1 MCGISGYIGRKHLEK
16 SLIQKTLNA
25 MKNRGPDHQDY
36 KQLLLGSNNLY
47 LLSSRLKIVDRNQRS
62 NQPMYY
68 DKLTIVFN
76 GEIYNITEI
85 KKIISSYGLKLK
97 TKSDT
102 ELILKMYKIFGT
114 ECVKY
119 FEGMWAFAI
128 FDSTK
133 KIVFISR
140 DRLGEK
146 PLYFLKDKGNF
157 FFGSETKFIR
167 ILLNNYKVINN
178 KKIYQYLKNGYK
190 SIEASNETFFKDI
203 FKVKSGTN
211 LIIKKNLTIK
221 ETTYWRPK
229 IDEKNFSEKKCAQ
242 LIRENFEKKIK
253 DICDTDLK
261 MGLSLSGGIDS
272 NFILSFLKNKMN
284 KNINT
289 YSIIDSQ
296 NEKYNEEDL
305 IDHVVKKYKIHNK
318 KIYLSNNVD
327 RIPQLRK
334 LINYQDKPVS
344 TISYFLQ
351 SLIYEKMKKD
361 KVKISITGNGAD
373 ELFSGYYQHYSLFY
387 NILKNKSE
395 KEKFIKE
402 WKENIYPL
410 LRNKEYKNIFKKKIK
425 SHFTLLEDKFLNK
438 KKIKPYKEKF
448 FSHNPLRNKMLNEL
462 FYQTIPL
469 ALIDDDLNS
478 MFYSIENRSPFLNKE
493 LVNLSFQFP
502 SNFFMKN
509 AYSKNLLRLSSKEI
523 LSDKIRLNREK
534 KGFNA
539 SFSSVFSIKNK
550 KFNDWFFDKNSK
562 SPIYEFI
569 NKKFFIEKFNKS
581 LNKNF
586 SDMTTQILFNI
597 CSTKIFLE
605 EINK

>member
-68 DKLTIVFN
+68 DNLTIVFN
-76 GEIYNITEI
+76 GEIYNISEI

-128 FDSTK
+128 FDHTK

-157 FFGSETKFIR
+157 FFGSETKFVR
-167 ILLNNYKVINN
+167 ILLNNYKVINK

-190 SIEASNETFFKDI
+190 SIEASNETFFKGI

-221 ETTYWRPK
+221 EITYWEPK
-229 IDEKNFSEKKCAQ
+229 INEKKFSEKKSAQ
-242 LIRENFEKKIK
+242 LIKENFKKKIK

-361 KVKISITGNGAD
+361 NVKISITGNGAD
-373 ELFSGYYQHYSLFY
+373 ELFSGYYHHYSLFY
-387 NILKNKSE
+387 NTLKNKSE
-395 KEKFIKE
+395 KKQFIKE

-410 LRNKEYKNIFKKKIK
+410 LRNKEYKNIFKKK
-425 SHFTLLEDKFLNK
+425 N
-438 KKIKPYKEKF
+438 
-448 FSHNPLRNKMLNEL
+448 
-462 FYQTIPL
+462 
-469 ALIDDDLNS
+469 
-478 MFYSIENRSPFLNKE
+478 
-493 LVNLSFQFP
+493 
-502 SNFFMKN
+502 
-509 AYSKNLLRLSSKEI
+509 
-523 LSDKIRLNREK
+523 
-534 KGFNA
+534 
-539 SFSSVFSIKNK
+539 
-550 KFNDWFFDKNSK
+550 
-562 SPIYEFI
+562 
-569 NKKFFIEKFNKS
+569 
-581 LNKNF
+581 
-586 SDMTTQILFNI
+586 
-597 CSTKIFLE
+597 
-605 EINK
+605 